1 MGRYGAEEEGSSEA
15 PLGSFG
21 TAKLGHSVARSW
33 AIAWLCDCLGPGG
46 GVHGGVR
53 GAGVCTCLTDWAA
66 AWALALLLTKRCT
79 GTSEDVW

>member
-1 MGRYGAEEEGSSEA
+1 MRPRLG
-15 PLGSFG
+15 PLGLPSWVIPLRVPG
-21 TAKLGHSVARSW
+21 RSLGFVTVWGR
-33 AIAWLCDCLGPGG
+33 GG